1 MRQLKYRPALSPSK
15 WKASFSPLKFGLGLL
30 ATKGLLWAIAEPALY
45 FIPTLS
51 EQQATARLI
60 AYVFFL
66 LVSLLGGAYAVRPRA
81 ILKYALKGRKLD
93 VEIRVA
99 DALEMDGALIVPTN
113 VYFIADI
120 SERMTRANSIQGALI
135 RRHYHGCA
143 NLLQKDIDQWLT
155 DNAADYVAT
164 VETDRDGK
172 EYRNYGIGSVVQVR
186 KDNRLFYLVANTH
199 MSFDGVASS
208 TEQDL
213 VVALRHLWKY
223 ITHKG
228 HYSEIVIPLLGSQH
242 ARMSLVREQ
251 ILQVILRSFVE
262 SCKEKSFCKKLTVPV
277 FPPDVKRNRIDLAI
291 AGDILRIETQLPK
304 Y

>member
-208 TEQDL
+208 TEQDQ

-228 HYSEIVIPLLGSQH
+228 H
-242 ARMSLVREQ
+242 
-251 ILQVILRSFVE
+251 
-262 SCKEKSFCKKLTVPV
+262 
-277 FPPDVKRNRIDLAI
+277 LA
-291 AGDILRIETQLPK
+291 K
-304 Y
+304 